1 MMAVAR
7 IQNAASM
14 PSICGGLRISRVLGK
29 GARELVVEVA
39 VVKVMVTVAVSDLVT
54 LVIIVSVV
62 VVVTCSVPNV
72 LVHVIVVLAHV
83 IVVYETPRPTGLD
96 VHTTPLDEIRQRDR
110 MDRTDNTRPYI
121 VNLLPELSNAARVDL
136 HLRGFTTQNP
146 LFRFIRVNGMT
157 THMVPLEHLRH

>member
-14 PSICGGLRISRVLGK
+14 PSICGRLRVSRMLGN
-29 GARELVVEVA
+29 GARELVVELA
-39 VVKVMVTVAVSDLVT
+39 VVKVMVTVAVSDLVM

-72 LVHVIVVLAHV
+72 LVHVIVV
-83 IVVYETPRPTGLD
+83 YETPRPTGPV
-96 VHTTPLDEIRQRDR
+96 VHAAPLDEIRQRDR

-121 VNLLPELSNAARVDL
+121 VNLLPELPNAAPIDL

-146 LFRFIRVNGMT
+146 LFQFIRVNGMT
-157 THMVPLEHLRH
+157 AHMVPSEHLRH